1 MKKRVI
7 CAALVMLVLSGLAAC
22 GGSKN
27 PQDAPSASSAPIT
40 VSLTTARTTTDAVST
55 TEKISATVVQTVTE
69 ILTTLTRKETTTAK
83 PTTAVTTTLPEYD
96 ENKPDGYY
104 EKIQNV
110 FREELKYGVSRRRN
124 EINYI
129 ETLADGTRL
138 TVKQD
143 VSEYYNRLRYK
154 ASYSDLLPAAK
165 ENMVLYSDLIKLEL
179 EIINGYRAKEGIAP
193 LTLSDELTEIACAR
207 AEEIAWSGE
216 HSHTRP
222 NGKKFSSILKEAG
235 ITKGIAGENIG
246 WGYATVEDVCQ
257 AWKDSQTHYENIM
270 NPEFV
275 KVGIGIAAD
284 PDPDKLLCWTQ
295 IFMSE

>member
-1 MKKRVI
+1 
-7 CAALVMLVLSGLAAC
+7 MLVLSGLAAC
-22 GGSKN
+22 GVSKN
-27 PQDAPSASSAPIT
+27 PQEAPSASSAPIT
-40 VSLTTARTTTDAVST
+40 VSLTTVRTTTDAVST
-55 TEKISATVVQTVTE
+55 TAKISTTVVQTVTE
-69 ILTTLTRKETTTAK
+69 ILTTTQKETTTAK
-83 PTTAVTTTLPEYD
+83 PKITALLTTIPKYD

-124 EINYI
+124 EISYI
-129 ETLADGTRL
+129 ETLADGTRI

-143 VSEYYNRLRYK
+143 ISEYFNRLRYK
-154 ASYSDLLPAAK
+154 ADFADLLPAAK
-165 ENMVLYSDLIKLEL
+165 ENMELYSDLIKHEL
-179 EIINGYRAKEGIAP
+179 DIINGYRAKEGIAP

-275 KVGIGIAAD
+275 EIGIGIAAD